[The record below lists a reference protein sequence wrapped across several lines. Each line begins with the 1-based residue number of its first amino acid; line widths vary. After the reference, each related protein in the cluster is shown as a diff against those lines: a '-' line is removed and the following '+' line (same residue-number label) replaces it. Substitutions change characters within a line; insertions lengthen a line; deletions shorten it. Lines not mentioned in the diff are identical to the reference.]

1 MVLMQLSTIR
11 YFCEVARSGSIREAA
26 DRLHIATSAI
36 SRQIAQLEDE
46 LGEPLFERHARG
58 TTLTPAGEIAQ
69 GHFREMLVRI
79 ESIYDQLSELK
90 GLRRGRVRIATV
102 EGAVAYLL
110 ARAIAD
116 FHSVYPGVSLE
127 ITIAGTSGA
136 VDAVLQDEADLF
148 IAFNVPPNADIS
160 VVAQIA
166 EPLYA
171 VVGPEHELWAAESC
185 TLRQI
190 ANMRYGYLTEAHG
203 IRQLLD
209 QALHRVGVAPHPAL
223 VSNSLEALK
232 AFARR
237 AGGITFMPR
246 FAAQREVEAGELCL
260 VPVLEADLITALL
273 IIGVHRGRRVS
284 RATQELAER
293 IKDLLVD
300 LPKPSATAQSHPAST
315 AL

>member
-1 MVLMQLSTIR
+1 MQLSTIK

-36 SRQIAQLEDE
+36 SRQIAQLEEE
-46 LGEPLFERHARG
+46 LGETLFERHARG
-58 TTLTPAGEIAQ
+58 ITLTPAGAIAQ
-69 GHFREMLVRI
+69 EHFREMLLRVDLI
-79 ESIYDQLSELK
+79 SDQLSELK

-116 FHSVYPGVSLE
+116 FHCVYPGVTLE
-127 ITIAGTSGA
+127 ITMAGTSEA

-160 VVAQIA
+160 IVAQIA

-171 VVGPEHELWAAESC
+171 VVGPAHVLWDAESC

-190 ANMRYGYLTEAHG
+190 ANMPFGYLTEAHG
-203 IRQLLD
+203 IRRLLD
-209 QALHRVGVAPHPAL
+209 QALHSLGVVPRPAL
-223 VSNSLEALK
+223 VSNSIEALK

-237 AGGITFMPR
+237 AGGITFLPR
-246 FAAQREVEAGELCL
+246 FAAQREIEAGELCL
-260 VPVLEADLITALL
+260 VPVLEADLITALVM
-273 IIGVHRGRRVS
+273 IGVHRGRRVS
-284 RATQELAER
+284 RATQELSQR
-293 IKDLLVD
+293 IKDLLID
-300 LPKPSATAQSHPAST
+300 LPKPAAAAQGH
-315 AL
+315 